1 LGASGRQFWN
11 DILAEFVIQDRAGLE
26 LLCLAA
32 EATDRAQD
40 LAERIRA
47 EGATIRTK
55 TGVRVHPGCRDELA
69 NRSFVAKCIERL
81 GLNLEAVRPN
91 VGRPPRAF

>member
-1 LGASGRQFWN
+1 
-11 DILAEFVIQDRAGLE
+11 V
-26 LLCLAA
+26 
-32 EATDRAQD
+32 DRAQD

-55 TGVRVHPGCRDELA
+55 TGVRVHPAIRDELA

-81 GLNLEAVRPN
+81 GLNLEAVRPS
-91 VGRPPRAF
+91 VGRPPRAW